1 LIIFEDAMKNI
12 TKQNVKSWQD
22 NSAAAFRKWL
32 TDVQPCVLHRNGQYK
47 IFKAI
52 PEQNKIINQILS
64 SKNKRFKHSMSI
76 VIQPRRH
83 GKSSVLA
90 LICLW
95 LFTSRRNFTIQLL
108 GNTEV
113 HCRRVQFN
121 TLVKIIRNT
130 PVLNQAIK
138 DDDIRQ
144 YEIRFPA
151 LGNVIQL
158 SPQNAA
164 ASFGDRLNLLWVS
177 DLHAAADLGPFN
189 ALQAALLDSD
199 DSLCLIDSNIDHTDG
214 PIHALQREADD
225 DPSIFCSYLCYEN
238 IDDYLKRAPA
248 WLDRAKATRLQ
259 RTTLPAEF
267 ARDILGKRMDAKN
280 ALFPSEVIELCKSP
294 YKIPVADINEITKG
308 RAHKVGGGLDRSK
321 SLFQGPKGDATV
333 WTTILKVASPEH
345 GEPEFYILNQ
355 QKINP
360 NTSRGIKKA
369 IIKDHE
375 SYKLDNVVLENYE
388 TADLAPWLADQGIP
402 HELVSAHDTNQNAS
416 FPEFYRIAKEGRFHF
431 SDSLKDLESEM
442 RTFTYTQRAGGKY
455 SFGHAST
462 KFHDDHVYSVNWAI
476 FSLRSA
482 VLNVYTLGNFHC
494 LNRSPRRKFC
504 FLMGGGLKMLCSS
517 ECFAYKR
524 VESMLREF
532 KQFRLESELTVQE
545 FFHLKVK
552 REGVRIQQAL

>member
-1 LIIFEDAMKNI
+1 MKNI
-12 TKQNVKSWQD
+12 TKQNVKSWQA

-32 TDVQPCVLHRNGQYK
+32 ADVKPRVLHRNGQYK
-47 IFKAI
+47 IFK
-52 PEQNKIINQILS
+52 PTPGQDKIINQILA
-64 SKNKRFKHSMSI
+64 SKSKRFNHSLSI

-83 GKSSVLA
+83 GKSTIFA

-121 TLVKIIRNT
+121 TLVKIIRNSA
-130 PVLNQAIK
+130 VLNQAIK
-138 DDDIRQ
+138 EDDIRQ

-151 LGNVIQL
+151 LGNVVQL

-199 DSLCLIDSNIDHTDG
+199 DSLCLIDSNVDHTDG
-214 PIHALQREADD
+214 PIHALQREADA
-225 DPSIFCSYLCYEN
+225 DPSIFCSYLCYE
-238 IDDYLKRAPA
+238 DLTDYIKRAPA
-248 WLDRAKATRLQ
+248 WIDRGKAKRLR
-259 RTTLPAEF
+259 RTVLEADF
-267 ARDILGKRMDAKN
+267 SRDILGKRMDAKN

-294 YKIPVADINEITKG
+294 YKIAVADINEIAKG
-308 RAHKVGGGLDRSK
+308 RAYKIGGGLDRSK
-321 SLFQGPKGDATV
+321 SLFQGPKGDTTV

-369 IIKDHE
+369 ILKDNE
-375 SYKLDNVVLENYE
+375 RYKLDNVVLENYE
-388 TADLAPWLADQGIP
+388 TADLAPWLADQNIP

-431 SDSLKDLESEM
+431 SESLKDLESEM
-442 RTFTYTQRAGGKY
+442 RTFSYIQRAGGKY
-455 SFGHAST
+455 SFGHSSS
-462 KFHDDHVYSVNWAI
+462 KFHDDHVYSTNWAI

-482 VLNVYTLGNFHC
+482 VMNLYTLGNIQC
-494 LNRSPRRKFC
+494 TNRTPKRHLCYLFGGTLVLLCARDCYSHDKADQMFREYKQYQLGA
-504 FLMGGGLKMLCSS
+504 FL
-517 ECFAYKR
+517 
-524 VESMLREF
+524 
-532 KQFRLESELTVQE
+532 KQ
-545 FFHLKVK
+545 
-552 REGVRIQQAL
+552 